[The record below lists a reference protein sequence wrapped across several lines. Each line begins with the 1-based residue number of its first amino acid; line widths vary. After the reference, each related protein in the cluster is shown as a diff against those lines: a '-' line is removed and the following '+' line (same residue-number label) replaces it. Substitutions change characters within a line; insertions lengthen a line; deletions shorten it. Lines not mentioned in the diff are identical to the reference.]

1 MDNQV
6 SIEEINS
13 WINDLTGTLGIK
25 EYAPRDKFVALLRS
39 GATKECI
46 EGIANYLELP
56 IRVDLDFVHTCS
68 KANGFDHNS
77 DGFQSTTL
85 VKTDSRGRGNA
96 GITAQVSI
104 PSWLPPY
111 GSPSLRNYPIHVKV
125 SEDCQDY
132 TDSFVAVMAHE
143 LSHIVLAS
151 LSHPE
156 KDNEFYTDL
165 TAMVLGFALITKH
178 GRRVSVVRTSGNQQ
192 ITKTTTYGYL
202 SDSQFEFAYN
212 KIAGLLKGHL
222 KQKKELRRQL
232 NTLKKDWARSKKK
245 FADFREFSACLD
257 KNVGRRINAKDGL
270 RIVQF
275 HQPGYADE
283 HAKALDSVEK
293 VVAESEQPVLEIVH
307 HTKATTALMKKRAEE
322 LTRVQVTLASLSQ
335 NLTEDTRVLRRN
347 LPLLYRLK
355 RFLIWKPEQS

>member
-1 MDNQV
+1 MENQV

-13 WINDLTGTLGIK
+13 WINDLIGTLGVK
-25 EYAPRDKFVALLRS
+25 EYAPRAKFAALLKS

-46 EGIANYLELP
+46 EGIANYLGLP
-56 IRVDLDFVHTCS
+56 VKVDLDFVHARSRAT
-68 KANGFDHNS
+68 GFDHN

-85 VKTDSRGRGNA
+85 VHTDSRGRGNE

-111 GSPSLRNYPIHVKV
+111 GSPNLRDYSIRVKV
-125 SEDCQDY
+125 SEDCLY
-132 TDSFVAVMAHE
+132 YPDSFVAVMAHE
-143 LSHIVLAS
+143 LSHIVLAA

-165 TAMVLGFALITKH
+165 TAMVLGFALITKR
-178 GRRVSVVRTSGNQQ
+178 GRLVSVVRTSGNQQ
-192 ITKTTTYGYL
+192 ITQTTTYGYL
-202 SDSQFEFAYN
+202 SDSQFEFAYER
-212 KIAGLLKGHL
+212 IAGLLEGHL

-232 NTLKKDWARSKKK
+232 NTLRKNWARSKKR
-245 FADFREFSACLD
+245 FADFREFRACLD

-293 VVAESEQPVLEIVH
+293 AVAGSEQPVLEIVH
-307 HTKATTALMKKRAEE
+307 HTKTTTALMKKRAEE
-322 LTRVQVTLASLSQ
+322 LARVQVTLANLSR
-335 NLTEDTRVLRRN
+335 NLTEDVKVLRRN

-355 RFLIWKPEQS
+355 RLLI